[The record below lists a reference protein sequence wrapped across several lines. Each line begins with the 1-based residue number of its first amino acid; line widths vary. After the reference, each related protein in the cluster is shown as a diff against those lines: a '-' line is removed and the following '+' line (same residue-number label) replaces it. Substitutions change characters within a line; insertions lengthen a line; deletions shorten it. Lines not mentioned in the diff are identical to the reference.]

1 MGRLPSEQGL
11 VGFGGF
17 GGFVARDPSEHVHV
31 GAAPSEHVGRRAMA
45 EEAKRRERRRLWNSM
60 ALGLLYNLFGW
71 REEQICRWIQLGG
84 LYIQVF
90 ARNSP
95 ESSII

>member
-17 GGFVARDPSEHVHV
+17 VARDPSEHLHV
-31 GAAPSEHVGRRAMA
+31 GEAPSEHVGRRAMA
-45 EEAKRRERRRLWNSM
+45 EDKRRERRRLWSSM
-60 ALGLLYNLFGW
+60 ALGLLDNLFEK

-84 LYIQVF
+84 LYTGLCM
-90 ARNSP
+90 
-95 ESSII
+95 